1 MSTFDPK
8 WEDTMFMDIEDH
20 ENIENGKYMIYLSDE
35 GTVVNVHGNEVTNVS
50 AYSPCWMDDL
60 EAEGSLEVEFFEEL

>member
-50 AYSPCWMDDL
+50 ADSPCWMDDL